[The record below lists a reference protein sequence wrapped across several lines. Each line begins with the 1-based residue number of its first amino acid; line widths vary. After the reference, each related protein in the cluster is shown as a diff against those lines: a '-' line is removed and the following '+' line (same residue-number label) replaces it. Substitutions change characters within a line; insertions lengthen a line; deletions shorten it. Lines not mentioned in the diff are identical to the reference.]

1 MTPKSERSLRASEF
15 VRTRLRR
22 VRRCWTASNAT
33 NISVDRIQIAKNS
46 QTLFFISSN
55 VWLLFG
61 ENVFGIPF
69 KPVAVNVS
77 SVPNEVL
84 EELVAV
90 LLLHNDASG
99 LDDIFG
105 ILNEFATFGAK
116 LVLVDRGMIEDV
128 FQRVVDLSV
137 VG

>member
-1 MTPKSERSLRASEF
+1 
-15 VRTRLRR
+15 
-22 VRRCWTASNAT
+22 
-33 NISVDRIQIAKNS
+33 VDRIQIAKNS

>member
-22 VRRCWTASNAT
+22 VRRCWTALNGRNVSAR
-33 NISVDRIQIAKNS
+33 RINLARES
-46 QTLFFISSN
+46 RTLFLISSG
-55 VWLLFG
+55 VCLLFG

-69 KPVAVNVS
+69 KLVSVNVS
-77 SVPNEVL
+77 SVPDEVL

-90 LLLHNDASG
+90 LFVHNDASG
-99 LDDIFG
+99 LDDILG
-105 ILNEFATFGAK
+105 VLNKFATLGTE
-116 LVLVDRGMIEDV
+116 LSLVDRGMIEDV

>member
-1 MTPKSERSLRASEF
+1 VLDSFRHGKHELCTQQI
-15 VRTRLRR
+15 
-22 VRRCWTASNAT
+22 N
-33 NISVDRIQIAKNS
+33 IAKNS
-46 QTLFFISSN
+46 QTLFLISSS

-61 ENVFGIPF
+61 EGIFGIPF
-69 KPVAVNVS
+69 ELVGVNVS

-90 LLLHNDASG
+90 LLLHDDASG
-99 LDDIFG
+99 LDDIFD
-105 ILNEFATFGAK
+105 ILNKLATFGTE
-116 LVLVDRGMIEDV
+116 LVLVDRGMVEDV